1 VSPAGTADVAE
12 GMVRLT
18 YREALRAGLREALR
32 RDERVFLMGEDIG
45 AYGGSYAVTKG
56 LLEEF
61 GDQRV
66 IDTPIAE
73 SGIIGAGIGAAMGGL
88 HPMVELMTINFSF
101 LALDQIVNSAAK
113 LYHMSNGQI
122 NVPMVVRMASGG
134 GSQLAATHSHS
145 LEGLYAHFP
154 GLKVVCPSN
163 AADAK
168 GLLKRAFRDE
178 NTVIFIEHTAN
189 YALKG
194 EVPDDPDFLVEFGV
208 ASILREG
215 TDVTIVGYG
224 GSVHQAIRA
233 AAMLEEQDEISAEV
247 IDLRTLRPLDIDT
260 VIASVKKTNRCVI
273 VEDAWRFGGFGGELA
288 SQVMERAFDWLDAPV
303 ARVACKDVPLPY
315 NRNLE
320 FAALPSEEDVVEA
333 VLGMF

>member
-1 VSPAGTADVAE
+1 MAE
-12 GMVRLT
+12 MRM
-18 YREALRAGLREALR
+18 RDALREALR
-32 RDERVFLMGEDIG
+32 EEMIRDETIFLMGEDIG
-45 AYGGSYAVTKG
+45 LYGGSYAVTKG

-61 GDQRV
+61 GEARV

-73 SGIIGAGIGAAMGGL
+73 SGIVGAGIGAAMGGL
-88 HPMVELMTINFSF
+88 RPMVEMMTINFSF

-122 NVPMVVRMASGG
+122 NVPMVIRMASGG

-168 GLLKRAFRDE
+168 GLLKRAFRDD

-189 YALKG
+189 YAIKG
-194 EVPDDPDFLVEFGV
+194 EVPDDPDFLIEFGV
-208 ASILREG
+208 ANILREG

-224 GSVHQAIRA
+224 GSVHQATRA
-233 AAMLEEQDEISAEV
+233 ATLLEEQEEISAEV
-247 IDLRTLRPLDIDT
+247 IDLRTLRPLDMDT

-273 VEDAWRFGGFGGELA
+273 VEDAWKFGAFGGELA
-288 SQVMERAFDWLDAPV
+288 AQVMERAFDWLDAPV

-320 FAALPSEEDVVEA
+320 FAALPSEEDVVDA
-333 VLGMF
+333 VLGMFKE

>member
-1 VSPAGTADVAE
+1 MAE
-12 GMVRLT
+12 MRM
-18 YREALRAGLREALR
+18 RDALREALR
-32 RDERVFLMGEDIG
+32 EEMLRDERVFLMGEDIG

-56 LLEEF
+56 LLDEF
-61 GDQRV
+61 GEERV
-66 IDTPIAE
+66 RDTPIAE
-73 SGIIGAGIGAAMGGL
+73 SGMVGIGIGAAMGGM
-88 HPMVELMTINFSF
+88 HPMVEMMTINFSF

-194 EVPDDPDFLVEFGV
+194 EVTDDPDYLVEFGV
-208 ASILREG
+208 ANTLRSG
-215 TDVTIVGYG
+215 SDVTIVGYS
-224 GSVHQAIRA
+224 GSVHQAMRA
-233 AAMLEEQDEISAEV
+233 ARMLEEQEEIDAEV
-247 IDLRTLRPLDIDT
+247 IDLRTIRPLDIDT
-260 VIASVKKTNRCVI
+260 VVNSVKKTNRAVI
-273 VEDAWRFGGFGGELA
+273 VEDDWLFGGFGGELSA
-288 SQVMERAFDWLDAPV
+288 QIMERAFDYLDAPV
-303 ARVACKDVPLPY
+303 ARVSSKDVPLPY

-333 VLGMF
+333 VLRMFKE

>member
-1 VSPAGTADVAE
+1 MAE
-12 GMVRLT
+12 MRM
-18 YREALRAGLREALR
+18 RDALREALR
-32 RDERVFLMGEDIG
+32 EEMLRDERIFLLGEDIG
-45 AYGGSYAVTKG
+45 LYGGSYAVTKG

-61 GDQRV
+61 GEERV
-66 IDTPIAE
+66 RDTPIAE
-73 SGIIGAGIGAAMGGL
+73 SAIVGIGIGAAMGGM
-88 HPMVELMTINFSF
+88 HPMVEIMTINFSF
-101 LALDQIVNSAAK
+101 LALDQIVNNAAK
-113 LYHMSNGQI
+113 LLHMSNGQI
-122 NVPMVVRMASGG
+122 NVPLVIRMASGG

-154 GLKVVCPSN
+154 GLKVVCPSTP
-163 AADAK
+163 ADAK

-189 YALKG
+189 YGLRG

-208 ASILREG
+208 ANIVREG
-215 TDVTIVGYG
+215 TDVTIVGYS

-233 AAMLEEQDEISAEV
+233 AQLLEEQEEISAEV

-260 VIASVKKTNRCVI
+260 VITSVKKTNRAVI
-273 VEDAWRFGGFGGELA
+273 VEDAWKFGGFGGELA
-288 SQVMERAFDWLDAPV
+288 AQIMERAFDWLDAPV

-320 FAALPSEEDVVEA
+320 FYALPSEEDVVEA
-333 VLGMF
+333 VLGMFKE

>member
-1 VSPAGTADVAE
+1 MAE
-12 GMVRLT
+12 MRL
-18 YREALRAGLREALR
+18 RDALREALR
-32 RDERVFLMGEDIG
+32 EEMIRDERVFLMGEDIG
-45 AYGGSYAVTKG
+45 LYGGSYAVTKG

-61 GDQRV
+61 GEERV

-73 SGIIGAGIGAAMGGL
+73 SGIVGAGIGAAIGGL
-88 HPMVELMTINFSF
+88 RPMVELMTINFSF
-101 LALDQIVNSAAK
+101 LALDQIVNTAAK

-122 NVPMVVRMASGG
+122 NVPLVIRMASGG

-163 AADAK
+163 PADAK
-168 GLLKRAFRDE
+168 GLLKRSFRDD

-194 EVPDDPDFLVEFGV
+194 EVPDDPDYLVEFGQ
-208 ASILREG
+208 ANILREG
-215 TDVTIVGYG
+215 TDVTLIGYS
-224 GSVHQAIRA
+224 GSVHQATRA
-233 AAMLEEQDEISAEV
+233 ATMLEEQEEISAEV
-247 IDLRTLRPLDIDT
+247 IDLRCLRPLDMDT
-260 VIASVKKTNRCVI
+260 VIESVKKTNRAVI
-273 VEDAWRFGGFGGELA
+273 VEDAWGFGGFGGELA
-288 SQVMERAFDWLDAPV
+288 AQIMERAFDYLDAPV
-303 ARVACKDVPLPY
+303 ARVSCKDVPLPY

-333 VLGMF
+333 VLGMFKE

>member
-1 VSPAGTADVAE
+1 MRMRDA
-12 GMVRLT
+12 
-18 YREALRAGLREALR
+18 LREALR
-32 RDERVFLMGEDIG
+32 EEMLRDERVFLMGEDIG

-61 GDQRV
+61 GEERV
-66 IDTPIAE
+66 RDTPIAE
-73 SGIIGAGIGAAMGGL
+73 FGIVGIGIGAAMGGM
-88 HPMVELMTINFSF
+88 HPMVAIITINSSF

-189 YALKG
+189 YALKS
-194 EVPDDPDFLVEFGV
+194 EVPDHPDYLVEFGV
-208 ASILREG
+208 ANILKPG
-215 TDVTIVGYG
+215 ADVTIVGYS
-224 GSVHQAIRA
+224 GSVHQAMRA
-233 AAMLEEQDEISAEV
+233 AKMLEEQEEIDAEV
-247 IDLRTLRPLDIDT
+247 IDLRTIRPLDIDT
-260 VIASVKKTNRCVI
+260 VIASVKKTNRAVI
-273 VEDAWRFGGFGGELA
+273 VEDDWLFGGFGGELSA
-288 SQVMERAFDWLDAPV
+288 QIMERAFDYLDAPV
-303 ARVACKDVPLPY
+303 ARVSCKDVPLPY

-333 VLGMF
+333 VLRMFKE